1 MIDLRGSFTLEIKKK
16 AYTGFETALK
26 GNWEA
31 LDSHR
36 VPCGVDVCKER
47 ALPLYEAT
55 LTRCPSAV

>member
-47 ALPLYEAT
+47 ALPSM
-55 LTRCPSAV
+55 RRQSNCF